1 MRNNNTLTQEEKF
14 IRVIDKYILRHREQ
28 AKNNE
33 FYREFYMLFV
43 GYHLKY
49 FYARAQYSNS
59 CFHVDNIMQMF
70 IGVVSCLNGNLLRQL
85 TSGGSLLQSLNSL
98 VNFISKDPDEAE
110 RIYADLLAQYERGR
124 ISRSMAYTPPRPG
137 GRKRL

>member
-1 MRNNNTLTQEEKF
+1 MRNDGTLSQEEKF
-14 IRVIDKYILRHREQ
+14 ILIIDKYITRHPEQ

-33 FYREFYMLFV
+33 FYRKFYMLFV

-49 FYARAQYSNS
+49 FYARSQYSNS

-70 IGVVSCLNGNLLRQL
+70 IGVVSRLNGNLLRQL
-85 TSGGSLLQSLNSL
+85 ANSGPLLQSLNSL
-98 VNFISKDPDEAE
+98 VSYISKDPDEAE